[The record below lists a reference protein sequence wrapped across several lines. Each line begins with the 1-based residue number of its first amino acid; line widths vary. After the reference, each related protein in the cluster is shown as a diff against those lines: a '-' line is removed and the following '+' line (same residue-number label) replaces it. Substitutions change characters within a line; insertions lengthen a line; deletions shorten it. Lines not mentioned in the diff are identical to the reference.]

1 MSTLSILGKQ
11 LTPVITS
18 PLVVTASVVGVL
30 VLWNLYSYIT
40 SPLRKFPGPFLAGWT
55 NLWRLY
61 HASSGKYQWTIEAL
75 HEKYGPVVRIGPNLL
90 DLDYPEMIKTVYG
103 TDGKWRKTEF
113 YHNSSAYIDGKLTYH
128 LFSTTDQPAHARMKR
143 PIVKYYSMS
152 SVLAMEPHVNR
163 VLGDLCTHLEMRF
176 MDKAGQPSSDCDL
189 GRWIAY
195 YTWDFISAAT
205 FSKRFGYMDAGHDFD
220 GTIHIADQVTDYMA
234 AVGQMPW
241 LDFVFDKNPIK
252 RIGPPNLQNV
262 TRISYENMVKRIAE
276 GDEKADAKTA
286 EEKDFLDH
294 FLDAKRKVP
303 DVVDTN
309 VVMGYLQVNM
319 LAGADTTAITLRAIF
334 HFLIS
339 NPRTLARLEE
349 EVLGANL
356 PLVDGVVTFA
366 AARALPYLD
375 AVVREAMRMHPGV
388 GLLLERYVPTEGVTL
403 PDGSFLPPGTGVG
416 LNPYI
421 IGRNKSVWGE
431 DSAEF
436 RPERW
441 LRRDGEDEAAFQ
453 QRLRH
458 MNASDL
464 TFGGGSRI
472 CIGRHVAMLE
482 TYKVVAT
489 LIQRYQILPAQ
500 VPQDFEIVST
510 WFPRQSGLVCRL
522 AKRDV

>member
-1 MSTLSILGKQ
+1 M
-11 LTPVITS
+11 
-18 PLVVTASVVGVL
+18 
-30 VLWNLYSYIT
+30 
-40 SPLRKFPGPFLAGWT
+40 
-55 NLWRLY
+55 
-61 HASSGKYQWTIEAL
+61 
-75 HEKYGPVVRIGPNLL
+75 
-90 DLDYPEMIKTVYG
+90 DLDYPELIKTIYG

-113 YHNSSAYIDGKLTYH
+113 YHNSSSYIDGKLTYH
-128 LFSTTDQPAHARMKR
+128 LFSTTDQAAHARMKR

-163 VLGDLCTHLEMRF
+163 VLGDFCKHLENRF
-176 MDKAGQPSSDCDL
+176 MDKTGAPSSDCDL

-205 FSKRFGYMDAGHDFD
+205 FSKRFGYMDQGRDFD

-241 LDFVFDKNPIK
+241 LDFVLDKNPIK
-252 RIGPPNLQNV
+252 RIGPPNLQNI

-303 DVVDTN
+303 DTVDTN

-334 HFLIS
+334 HFLIT
-339 NPRTLARLEE
+339 NPHTLQRLEE
-349 EVLGANL
+349 EIVGADL

-388 GLLLERYVPTEGVTL
+388 GLLLERYVPSDGVSL
-403 PDGSFLPPGTGVG
+403 PDGRFLPPGTGVG

-431 DSAEF
+431 DSAEY

-441 LRRDGEDEAAFQ
+441 LPRDGEDDTAFQ
-453 QRLRH
+453 QRLRQ

-489 LIQRYQILPAQ
+489 LVKRYRVLPAQ
-500 VPQDFEIVST
+500 VPQAFEIVST

-522 AKRDV
+522 EKRAA